1 MEWLQQQHQQ
11 GEGEGGLLP
20 SVRAGVEMA
29 LVHVL
34 AQEYRVGLPAVLTA
48 GNPSHLLHT
57 GQVCMNGLV
66 LRSSSSSS
74 GGGSRKVKVGGR
86 PVPEDIT
93 RINTMTAALA
103 PGHRLR
109 LDANQS
115 WSLEEVVAFIRG
127 LAQPERIEYLEEPC
141 QDPLTIP
148 ELFHLT
154 EQRVTF
160 ALDETLASPPRP
172 LSELVGMTGLAALV
186 LKPTVLGGLKVCL
199 DLHALGSAKG
209 LLSVVSSSFESSV
222 GLAHLTVLA
231 SVLNSGS
238 GALRQSKTGGV
249 HTLHGLSTYDVF
261 AREEGE
267 EGREGGGEGYGRLV
281 TYGSRSVLVDVL
293 GCGEL
298 LDGCVKK
305 MKHGGRWRDGGV
317 EDSVGTTTS
326 VGKEEEEEAAAPER
340 AGRET
345 SDGKRNDSL

>member
-1 MEWLQQQHQQ
+1 
-11 GEGEGGLLP
+11 
-20 SVRAGVEMA
+20 
-29 LVHVL
+29 
-34 AQEYRVGLPAVLTA
+34 
-48 GNPSHLLHT
+48 
-57 GQVCMNGLV
+57 MNGLV
-66 LRSSSSSS
+66 MRSSSSSS
-74 GGGSRKVKVGGR
+74 RSGSRKVKVGGR
-86 PVPEDIT
+86 PVPEDSE

-115 WSLEEVVAFIRG
+115 WSLEEATAFIRG
-127 LAQPERIEYLEEPC
+127 LSQPERVEYLEEPC

-148 ELFHLT
+148 ELYHLT
-154 EQRVTF
+154 EQRIKF

-172 LSELVGMTGLAALV
+172 LSELVGMVGLAALV
-186 LKPTVLGGLKVCL
+186 LKPTVLGGLNVCL

-238 GALRQSKTGGV
+238 GALRQSQTGGV

-261 AREEGE
+261 AREEEGEEEE

-305 MKHGGRWRDGGV
+305 MKHDGRWRGGGV
-317 EDSVGTTTS
+317 EDSVGGAAS
-326 VGKEEEEEAAAPER
+326 VGKEEEAAAPER
-340 AGRET
+340 AGLET
-345 SDGKRNDSL
+345 SNGKRNDSP